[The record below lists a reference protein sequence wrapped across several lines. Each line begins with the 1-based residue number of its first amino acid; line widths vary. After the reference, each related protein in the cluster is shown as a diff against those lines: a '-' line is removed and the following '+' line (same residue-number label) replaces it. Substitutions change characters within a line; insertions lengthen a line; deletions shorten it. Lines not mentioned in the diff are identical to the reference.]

1 MARISKS
8 DRLKTG
14 LYMSKK
20 SGNLIEIRNPWL
32 EQFYDVDKGEL
43 LYLDTAI
50 IVTEKIALP
59 RRVGLDNDTINNL
72 EYIGKL

>member
-32 EQFYDVDKGEL
+32 ELFYDMSKGEL
-43 LYLDTAI
+43 LHLDTALI
-50 IVTEKIALP
+50 RTEKITP
-59 RRVGLDNDTINNL
+59 SRRVSLDNDSINDL

>member
-32 EQFYDVDKGEL
+32 EQFYDEKKGEL
-43 LYLDTAI
+43 IYLDTAI
-50 IVTEKIALP
+50 VSTEKQAPIYRAII
-59 RRVGLDNDTINNL
+59 NDDAINDL